1 MGIKIACVGII
12 GNNNNEILITQRS
25 IPPFQ
30 YQYVMPGGKLD
41 KGESVFECV
50 KREVFEEVGLKV
62 NKAELFDIFEVFL
75 SSIYYLIIYFKCSV
89 DNFNLKINKD
99 EILDYDWVTSE
110 NYSDYDLTE
119 GTKYILNKVF
129 HDRNN

>member
-12 GNNNNEILITQRS
+12 ENNDREILITKRS

-41 KGESVFECV
+41 KGESVFNCV
-50 KREVFEEVGLKV
+50 KREVSEEVGLKV
-62 NKAELFDIFEVFL
+62 NKSELFDIYEVFL
-75 SSIYYLIIYFKCSV
+75 GSIYYLIIYFSCSV
-89 DNFNLKINKD
+89 EKFNIEINKD
-99 EILDYDWVTSE
+99 EIIEYRWVNSL
-110 NYSDYDLTE
+110 NYKDYDLTE

>member
-41 KGESVFECV
+41 EGESVFECV

-62 NKAELFDIFEVFL
+62 NKAELFDIFEV
-75 SSIYYLIIYFKCSV
+75 
-89 DNFNLKINKD
+89 
-99 EILDYDWVTSE
+99 
-110 NYSDYDLTE
+110 
-119 GTKYILNKVF
+119 
-129 HDRNN
+129 